1 MIHLEVHAL
10 KLFHVALGFLTLTT
24 GLIAMKS
31 NHAVAVDDPAQS
43 DTRTYSI
50 VKADGVPNWNEIPE
64 LSADNILWE
73 PDCGIRAFG
82 QFCHDD
88 SNLYVHLR
96 AVEKD
101 IRAEYTAPLSPVF
114 QDSCLEFF
122 FMPEGG
128 DRYFNFEINPNGCL
142 YVEFGHS
149 RSDRFIQYRTDM
161 YDRFDIRASR
171 TDDGWEVFYRIPLDF
186 IRLYYPDFTFSGSL
200 RANIY
205 KCGDMTPNKHY
216 LSWNPVTSEK
226 PDFHRPEDFGEMI
239 FSA

>member
-1 MIHLEVHAL
+1 M
-10 KLFHVALGFLTLTT
+10 KLSHVALVVLTLTT

-31 NHAVAVDDPAQS
+31 EHAVAVDDSVKPEI
-43 DTRTYSI
+43 RTYSI
-50 VKADGVPNWNEIPE
+50 LKVDGVPNWKEIPE

-122 FMPEGG
+122 FIPEDG

-142 YVEFGHS
+142 YVEFGHN
-149 RSDRFIQYRTDM
+149 RSDRFIQYRADM
-161 YDRFDIRASR
+161 NDRFDIKASR
-171 TDDGWEVFYRIPLDF
+171 TDDGWEVFYHIPLDF
-186 IRLYYPDFTFSGSL
+186 IRLYYPDFTFRGSL

-205 KCGDMTPNKHY
+205 KCGDMTPNRHY

-239 FSA
+239 FID

>member
-1 MIHLEVHAL
+1 M
-10 KLFHVALGFLTLTT
+10 KLFRVALGFLALTA
-24 GLIAMKS
+24 GLVSFKPEHAMAADNSEK
-31 NHAVAVDDPAQS
+31 PEM
-43 DTRTYSI
+43 RTYYI
-50 VKADGVPNWNEIPE
+50 TKVKGTPDWNTIPE
-64 LSADNILWE
+64 LSADNVLWE
-73 PDCGIRAFG
+73 PDCGVRAFG
-82 QFCHDD
+82 QLCYDD

-101 IRAEYTAPLSPVF
+101 IRAEYTAPLSPVY

-142 YVEFGHS
+142 YIEFGHS
-149 RSDRFIQYRTDM
+149 RSDRFIQYRNDM
-161 YDRFDIRASR
+161 SDRFDISASK

-186 IRLYYPDFTFSGSL
+186 IHLFYPDYEFVGSL

-205 KCGDMTPNKHY
+205 KCGDMTAANHY

-239 FSA
+239 FEP